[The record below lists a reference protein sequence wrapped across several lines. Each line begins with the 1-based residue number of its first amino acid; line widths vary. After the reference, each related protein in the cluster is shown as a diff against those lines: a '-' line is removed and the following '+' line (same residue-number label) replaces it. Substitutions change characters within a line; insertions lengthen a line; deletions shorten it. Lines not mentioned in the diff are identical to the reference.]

1 MPHSPAD
8 KKKALTRVR
17 RIRGQLDALERA
29 LERALEDG
37 ADCAPVLQQLAAVRG
52 AVNGLMSEILE
63 SHLREEFAHPASTPE
78 QREAGIDA
86 AVALVRSYLK

>member
-1 MPHSPAD
+1 MPHSPAE

-29 LERALEDG
+29 LEAG
-37 ADCAPVLQQLAAVRG
+37 SDCAPVLQQLAAVRG
-52 AVNGLMSEILE
+52 AVNGLMSEVLE
-63 SHLREEFAHPASTPE
+63 SHLREEFGQLSKASR
-78 QREAGIDA
+78 QRKDGIDA